1 VYLNEIIARAR
12 NHSLLLST
20 LIMDA
25 AAEKPEEDINAYVP
39 FEAALLIVIFFALCD
54 HV

>member
-1 VYLNEIIARAR
+1 MAISDAISAAYFNEFGPPCSQ
-12 NHSLLLST
+12 HSLLST

-39 FEAALLIVIFFALCD
+39 QIC
-54 HV
+54 

>member
-1 VYLNEIIARAR
+1 MSFVERAR
-12 NHSLLLST
+12 QHSLLST

-39 FEAALLIVIFFALCD
+39 QTR
-54 HV
+54 